1 MVMTLQKH
9 GAAIKSWELGGASF
23 ARRTGDLSNGLHDIE
38 TARRHYAAMRD
49 LIIRHRGGSPD
60 DRVLRRLLD
69 LSRKAAAAIDDGNC
83 RSLLSAVEGY
93 SAQLFSESGHLKWA
107 RTEMSGAHFLRL
119 QILRELDAFHMRL
132 LQLQLEANQDAVA
145 TLAADLRSARR

>member
-1 MVMTLQKH
+1 M
-9 GAAIKSWELGGASF
+9 
-23 ARRTGDLSNGLHDIE
+23 RDGLHDLAA
-38 TARRHYAAMRD
+38 ARRHYAAMRD

-60 DRVLRRLLD
+60 ERALGRLWD

-83 RSLLSAVEGY
+83 RSLLSAIEGY
-93 SAQLFSESGHLKWA
+93 GAQLFSESGHLKWA

-119 QILRELDAFHMRL
+119 QILRELDAFHVRL

-145 TLAADLRSARR
+145 TLAADLLADRR

>member
-1 MVMTLQKH
+1 MVVKLLVAVGPDEQGMRF
-9 GAAIKSWELGGASF
+9 GANRA
-23 ARRTGDLSNGLHDIE
+23 
-38 TARRHYAAMRD
+38 
-49 LIIRHRGGSPD
+49 PQ
-60 DRVLRRLLD
+60 
-69 LSRKAAAAIDDGNC
+69 AAAAIDDSSC

-93 SAQLFSESGHLKWA
+93 GAQLFSESGHLKWA

>member
-1 MVMTLQKH
+1 
-9 GAAIKSWELGGASF
+9 
-23 ARRTGDLSNGLHDIE
+23 
-38 TARRHYAAMRD
+38 MRD

-60 DRVLRRLLD
+60 DRVLRRLWD

-83 RSLLSAVEGY
+83 RSLLSAIEGY
-93 SAQLFSESGHLKWA
+93 GAQLFSESGHLKFA
-107 RTEMSGAHFLRL
+107 RAEMSGAHFLRL

>member
-1 MVMTLQKH
+1 M
-9 GAAIKSWELGGASF
+9 
-23 ARRTGDLSNGLHDIE
+23 RDGLHDLA

-60 DRVLRRLLD
+60 ERALGRLWD

-83 RSLLSAVEGY
+83 RSLLSAIEGY
-93 SAQLFSESGHLKWA
+93 GAQLFSESGHLKWA

-119 QILRELDAFHMRL
+119 QILRQLDAFHMRL
-132 LQLQLEANQDAVA
+132 LQLQLEATQDAAAALA
-145 TLAADLRSARR
+145 TASSRLPP

>member
-1 MVMTLQKH
+1 M
-9 GAAIKSWELGGASF
+9 SS
-23 ARRTGDLSNGLHDIE
+23 GLHDLA

-49 LIIRHRGGSPD
+49 LIIRHRGGSRD
-60 DRVLRRLLD
+60 ERALGKLCD
-69 LSRKAAAAIDDGNC
+69 LARKAATATDDSNC

-93 SAQLFSESGHLKWA
+93 GTDLFSESGHLKWA

-132 LQLQLEANQDAVA
+132 LQLQLEATQDVAA
-145 TLAADLRSARR
+145 TLAANLRPAQR